1 MEWRNKAV
9 KHQIWGWDFCNDRF
23 TMHLLYLSMTNTFP
37 PWQLGYL
44 LKREAL
50 SCFFI
55 HTCRQIKHV
64 ELKHAKENL
73 VVHTIGLIFESKSE
87 EYYPILPDLHQRKYN
102 VSKCARVKS
111 SYKFGFFHFVLSY
124 IYIYI
129 FKNIGH
135 QSCVEQ
141 LNMHHQ
147 YLRYLPN
154 Q

>member
-64 ELKHAKENL
+64 ELKHAKEIL
-73 VVHTIGLIFESKSE
+73 LVHTIGLIFVSKSG
-87 EYYPILPDLHQRKYN
+87 EYSPILPDLHQRKYN
-102 VSKCARVKS
+102 VSNAQTRMIVLITRDEECIVLRVLYCETRHCDYMEEGQPS
-111 SYKFGFFHFVLSY
+111 WLV
-124 IYIYI
+124 
-129 FKNIGH
+129 
-135 QSCVEQ
+135 
-141 LNMHHQ
+141 
-147 YLRYLPN
+147 
-154 Q
+154 